1 MRGKSGIIIALAISL
16 SACQNM
22 GLGGGNGTPT
32 VTRTGEVKDIVIQDN
47 VSPAIVTANPGDE
60 IRWINKRQGDA
71 RVVFLLPV
79 EGQLSCQRGFG
90 GLMNANKNQ
99 YTAKLNSNETASVC
113 FKFPSEIKYV
123 VRADSNLPSGEINIP
138 GTINIGRQ
146 QGSSNQGSS
155 NMEEQGK
162 RTSQASEQQ

>member
-1 MRGKSGIIIALAISL
+1 MRRQAGIIIALAMSL
-16 SACQNM
+16 GACQHM
-22 GLGGGNGTPT
+22 GLGGGDGTPT
-32 VTRTGEVKDIVIQDN
+32 VTRTGQVKDIVIQDN

-71 RVVFLLPV
+71 RVIFLLPV

-90 GLMNANKNQ
+90 GLMSANKNQ
-99 YTAKLNSNETASVC
+99 YTAKLDSNETASVC

-138 GTINIGRQ
+138 GAINIGRQ
-146 QGSSNQGSS
+146 QGSSNQGSL
-155 NMEEQGK
+155 NMEKQGK
-162 RTSQASEQQ
+162 RTIQASEQQ